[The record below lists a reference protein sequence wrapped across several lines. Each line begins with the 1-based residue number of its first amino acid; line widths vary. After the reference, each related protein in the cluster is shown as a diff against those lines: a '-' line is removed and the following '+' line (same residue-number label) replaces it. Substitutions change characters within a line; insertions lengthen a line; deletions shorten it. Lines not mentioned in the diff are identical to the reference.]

1 VLNTQLILIV
11 KVTNACNMRCRYCF
25 IEPEIFHQTMSV
37 ATMQRVVRAF
47 LDSSHF
53 ASIQFVWHGGEPLLR
68 GRAFFEQIIAEQR
81 ARPTRVQ
88 LTNAVQTNATH
99 LDDDMLELLTAN
111 DFHIGLSLDGPGRI
125 NRRARQLRVIRD
137 QDQDA
142 HEITIAAADRLRERG
157 QAPGAIVVVN
167 RLNVD
172 SPAAI
177 YREFKQRRIAMQLN
191 PLVRSG
197 LAAGEEDLGITAEQY
212 GDFLVR
218 MFDLW
223 FDDPR
228 PAISIE
234 PFRHHI
240 SRILGIATAPM
251 CHFARSC
258 HRSFLGISP
267 RGDLFPCG
275 LFQGEPEFRYGNIHE
290 LAPEDVAATALF
302 DRIDRREQRVLA
314 TCSRCVFLDLCY
326 SGCMFHSLKNQRA
339 FEEKDYYC
347 GSYKQYFEHVLRRLH
362 ADLTRARG
370 RLEAPAP
377 APAAPS

>member
-1 VLNTQLILIV
+1 MASHLTLIV

-47 LDSSHF
+47 LDSPQLS
-53 ASIQFVWHGGEPLLR
+53 SIQFVWHGGEPLLR
-68 GRAFFEQIIAEQR
+68 GRGFFEQIIAEQQ
-81 ARPTRVQ
+81 ARPTQVRFA
-88 LTNAVQTNATH
+88 NAVQTNATH
-99 LDDDMLELLTAN
+99 LDDDLLELLTTSG
-111 DFHIGLSLDGPGRI
+111 FHIGLSLDGP
-125 NRRARQLRVIRD
+125 ARVNQRSRKLRVVRD
-137 QDQDA
+137 TDA
-142 HEITIAAADRLRERG
+142 HAVTIAAAARLREHG
-157 QAPGAIVVVN
+157 QTPAAIVVVN
-167 RLNVD
+167 RLNIGAA
-172 SPAAI
+172 AAI
-177 YREFKQRRIAMQLN
+177 YREFKLRGIEMQLN
-191 PLVRSG
+191 PLVQSG
-197 LAAGEEDLGITAEQY
+197 LAAAGEEDLGITADEY

-223 FDDPR
+223 FDDPH
-228 PAISIE
+228 PTISIE

-240 SRILGIATAPM
+240 ARILGVATAPN

-275 LFQGEPEFRYGNIHE
+275 MFQGEPEFRYGNIHE
-290 LAPEDVAATALF
+290 LAPEDVAGTALF
-302 DRIDRREQRVLA
+302 DRIDRREQRVLE

-362 ADLTRARG
+362 ADLTRARHQ
-370 RLEAPAP
+370 LDAPAT
-377 APAAPS
+377 

>member
-1 VLNTQLILIV
+1 MMETHLTLIV

-47 LDSSHF
+47 LDSPYF
-53 ASIQFVWHGGEPLLR
+53 TSIQFVWHGGEPLLR
-68 GRAFFEQIIAEQR
+68 GLAFFEQILAEQR
-81 ARPTRVQ
+81 ARPTPVRFA
-88 LTNAVQTNATH
+88 NSVQTNATH

-111 DFHIGLSLDGPGRI
+111 GFQIGLSLDGPKKLNG
-125 NRRARQLRVIRD
+125 RARQLRVIRD
-137 QDQDA
+137 RDADA
-142 HEITIAAADRLRERG
+142 HEVTVAAADRLRERG
-157 QAPGAIVVVN
+157 QTPGAIVVVN
-167 RLNVD
+167 RLNVG

-177 YREFKQRRIAMQLN
+177 YREFKRRGIEMQLN

-223 FDDPR
+223 FDDPQ

-234 PFRHHI
+234 PFQHHI
-240 SRILGIATAPM
+240 SRMLGIPTAPT

-275 LFQGEPEFRYGNIHE
+275 MFQGEPEFRYGNIHE
-290 LAPEDVAATALF
+290 LAPEDVAGTALF
-302 DRIDRREQRVLA
+302 HRIDDRERRVLE
-314 TCSRCVFLDLCY
+314 TCSKCVFLDLCY
-326 SGCMFHSLKNQRA
+326 SGCMFHSLKNRAA

-362 ADLTRARG
+362 ADLTRARA
-370 RLEAPAP
+370 RV
-377 APAAPS
+377 